1 MIVASDLK
9 VGTTIKSHKSGDY
22 YSIAINDNHKF
33 VLDKCGCSDRIVF
46 NYGDEM
52 DSFYLMEVFGVDLD

>member
-1 MIVASDLK
+1 MIKASDLK
-9 VGTTIKSHKSGDY
+9 VGTMIKSHKSGDY
-22 YSIAINDNHKF
+22 YNIAINDNHKF
-33 VLDKCGCSDRIVF
+33 VLDKHGTSDRIVF